1 MQLVFV
7 HGMRQEGQDPEALH
21 TLWRSSVEK
30 GWARSGQRGALPES
44 TMPFYG
50 DELDRLTRA
59 LHAGVSVLRRGVDD
73 DATSPTERGLL
84 EELQIGNGVTD
95 EAVARQLGAEVVAKG
110 PANWEWVQATA
121 RAIEEHVPA
130 FRKIGLRFVEQVD
143 AYLNRPHIGAA
154 VDGIVEPHFASG
166 PVLVVAHSLGTI
178 VAYRILR
185 RRNKTSSV
193 PLLLTL
199 GSPLGINA
207 VKDRLRPPALERPGG
222 VARWL
227 NGNDPRDYVALFE
240 RLDEQTFAA
249 EIENI
254 TDMHNSRE
262 DAHAIADYLSDPR
275 VTKAIARAASD

>member
-7 HGMRQEGQDPEALH
+7 HGMRQEGQDSEALH
-21 TLWRSSVEK
+21 MLWRSSLETA
-30 GWARSGQRGALPES
+30 WAQSGQRHALPES

-59 LHAGVSVLRRGVDD
+59 LHAGSSVSRRGVGGDT
-73 DATSPTERGLL
+73 TSPTERALL
-84 EELQIGNGVTD
+84 QELRIGNGVTD
-95 EAVARQLGAEVVAKG
+95 EAVARQLGAEVVARG

-121 RAIEEHVPA
+121 RAIEERVPA

-154 VDGIVEPHFASG
+154 VDGIVEPHLASG

-185 RRNKTSSV
+185 RRSETSAV

-207 VKDRLRPPALERPGG
+207 VKDRLHPPALQRPDG

-227 NGNDPRDYVALFE
+227 NGNDQRDYVALFE

-254 TDMHNSRE
+254 NDMHNSHA
-262 DAHAIADYLSDPR
+262 DAHAIADYLRDPR
-275 VTKAIARAASD
+275 VTEAIARAAGN